1 MKKTRVRIKEAIA
14 IYNAMFQ
21 VGKDVK
27 MTKRRLATL
36 IQHST
41 MVDKTL
47 TEYLSHWDNGNFEC
61 GLDALIQI
69 SDILHVDI
77 NFLLG
82 VRPYDKKDMS
92 AHLTADGTIYVVVD
106 NDGLY
111 IVRDLGKEEF
121 KIFVADQEN
130 TGLEPILLGN
140 DKELLY
146 FSLFNRRK
154 WKKVG

>member
-1 MKKTRVRIKEAIA
+1 MKKPRVRIKEAIV

-21 VGKDVK
+21 RGKDIK
-27 MTKRRLATL
+27 MTKKGLAVL
-36 IQHST
+36 IQYPK
-41 MVDKTL
+41 MADKTL
-47 TEYLSHWDNGNFEC
+47 TEYLSHWDKGNYDC
-61 GLDALIQI
+61 PLDVLIQT

-82 VRPYDKKDMS
+82 ARPYDKKGMT
-92 AHLTADGTIYVVVD
+92 AHLTADGRIYVVVD

-121 KIFVADQEN
+121 KVFVADQEN

-146 FSLFNRRK
+146 FSLFNRKK